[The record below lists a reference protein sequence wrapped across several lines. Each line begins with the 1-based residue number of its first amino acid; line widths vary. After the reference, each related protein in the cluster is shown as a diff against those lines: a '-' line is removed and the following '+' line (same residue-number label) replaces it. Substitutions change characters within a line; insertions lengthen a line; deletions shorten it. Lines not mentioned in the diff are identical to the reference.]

1 MKGIAMRRK
10 LDGDP
15 ARDAGISARRHASKT
30 LREQFGA
37 ASRRADQRASDLL
50 SILEDEIAECDAF
63 EHAFRAQHER
73 FGADDGW

>member
-1 MKGIAMRRK
+1 MRRK

-15 ARDAGISARRHASKT
+15 ARDAGISARRHDSKT

-37 ASRRADQRASDLL
+37 ASHRVDQRASDML

-73 FGADDGW
+73 FGSDDGW